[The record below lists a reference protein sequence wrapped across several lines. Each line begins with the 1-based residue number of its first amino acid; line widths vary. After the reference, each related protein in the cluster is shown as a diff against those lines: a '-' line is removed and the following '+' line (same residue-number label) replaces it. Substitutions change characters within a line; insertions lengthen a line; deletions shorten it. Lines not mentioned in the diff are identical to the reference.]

1 MHLLKSLL
9 RQSPLLYIF
18 SKPLGFVNV
27 DLGKDNCDLFQSPGL
42 KINKHSEMK
51 PWNSFDGLGVIGII
65 PPTTFTD
72 MFFNFCLVLTGEF
85 THVLAFLFSYF
96 YFVAYFKN
104 KIKKSLK

>member
-1 MHLLKSLL
+1 M
-9 RQSPLLYIF
+9 
-18 SKPLGFVNV
+18 NV
-27 DLGKDNCDLFQSPGL
+27 DLGKDNCDLIQSPSL

-85 THVLAFLFSYF
+85 THVLAFLFFYF